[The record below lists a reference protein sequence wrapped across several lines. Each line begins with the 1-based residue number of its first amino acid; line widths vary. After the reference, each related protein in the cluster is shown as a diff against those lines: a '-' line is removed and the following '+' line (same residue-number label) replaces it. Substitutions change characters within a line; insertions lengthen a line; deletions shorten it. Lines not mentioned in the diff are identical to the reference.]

1 MSHKFDMAESMETM
15 TGKDLRRISGGK
27 GRTKEKTW
35 G

>member
-1 MSHKFDMAESMETM
+1 MSNKFHMAEIMKTI
-15 TGKDLRRISGGK
+15 TGKDLRLILGGK